1 MAGSKVLHLSKL
13 HLRHPQNMDNNNYA
27 QRVVRIQAANV
38 WKGAVECA
46 CGDEVLIIMIK
57 PGVSEL

>member
-46 CGDEVLIIMIK
+46 CGDEVLIK
-57 PGVSEL
+57 R